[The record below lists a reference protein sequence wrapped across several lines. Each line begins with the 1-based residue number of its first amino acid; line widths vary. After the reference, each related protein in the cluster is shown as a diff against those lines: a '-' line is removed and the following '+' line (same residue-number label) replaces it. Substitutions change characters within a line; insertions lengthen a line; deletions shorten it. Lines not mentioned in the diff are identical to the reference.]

1 MVNKIILESKHG
13 RFGQSIVHMEI
24 IFKLRVFISTGTKHF
39 PLVIEYF
46 YGKDLLSRL

>member
-1 MVNKIILESKHG
+1 MVNKIIFESKNA
-13 RFGQSIVHMEI
+13 RFGQRIVHMES

-39 PLVIEYF
+39 FLVIEYF